1 MTILLEYLDLIITK
15 SILQKKKLSELLSN
29 TANFRGLFT
38 YFSFLRMYASL
49 VFDISYAGG
58 QNMEN
63 TPFVQNEQTL
73 FESSSHQNGMLYWW
87 ASELVKMLGYTEYKP
102 TMTPV
107 QKALQVC
114 MSTNIDTSEN
124 MLEMWREVDGKH
136 FKDFKLSRFAC
147 YLVAMN
153 ADVKKKPVAKLQ
165 AYFAAFA
172 TAIQSYINSQEDIER
187 VSLRTE
193 ITEHEKTLSST
204 AKMAGVQ
211 NYAFFQNKGYLG
223 MYNMSLAKIKRLKGV
238 PEKKPLFDYMGAE
251 EMGANIFRI
260 TQTEAKIKREGITGQ
275 MKLEQAAQDVGKG
288 VRKAIADIGGTMPE
302 DLPAYEDIKKIKSDL
317 KKTNKAFAKNDK
329 KQITEQ

>member
-1 MTILLEYLDLIITK
+1 MD
-15 SILQKKKLSELLSN
+15 
-29 TANFRGLFT
+29 
-38 YFSFLRMYASL
+38 
-49 VFDISYAGG
+49 D
-58 QNMEN
+58 MEN
-63 TPFVQNEQTL
+63 TPFVADGNIL
-73 FESSSHQNGMLYWW
+73 FEESSHQNGMLYWW
-87 ASELVKMLGYTEYKP
+87 ASELVKMLGYAEYKP
-102 TMTPV
+102 TMTPI

-114 MSTNIDTSEN
+114 LSTNIDTTEN
-124 MLEMWREVDGKH
+124 MQDMWREIDGKR

-153 ADVKKKPVAKLQ
+153 ADVKKEPVARLQ

-172 TAIQSYINSQEDIER
+172 TAIQSYISSQEDIER

-223 MYNMSLAKIKRLKGV
+223 MYNMPLSKIKSLKGV
-238 PEKKPLFDYMGAE
+238 PDKKPLFDYMGAE

-275 MKLEQAAQDVGKG
+275 MGLEQAAQDVGKK
-288 VRKAIADIGGTMPE
+288 VRNAIKDMGGTMPE

-317 KKTNKAFAKNDK
+317 KKTNKAFAKNDQ
-329 KQITEQ
+329 KQIEQKD